1 MNDKRYPSN
10 IARICI
16 CIFVHVGSEMHCKFE
31 NCFYFSCIV
40 LRLNKKY
47 CGMSAGTVVS
57 K

>member
-10 IARICI
+10 MTRICI
-16 CIFVHVGSEMHCKFE
+16 CIFVHVGSEMHCAFE

-47 CGMSAGTVVS
+47 CGMSVGTVVS